1 MLILEEWA
9 MSRWIMVAVTGS
21 ILLLVISCG
30 AFASSVTTHF
40 GPKQLEGAAGSG
52 LLFGSAEVVVT
63 VFETTPVGG
72 TFDFALTNT
81 SLTTELEPDKFAN
94 AFITELQFDLPDDY
108 TPIFSSCSVIAEVG
122 VRFAQ
127 GPGNPAVATGI
138 ERTLDW
144 DFGAGTGGGMYARAY
159 EADQYSN
166 NNAIFGDDALD
177 ASDIPVEDYA
187 EGFLMN
193 SWEGGVFDTII
204 FRVCFENSGPI
215 TEDDLPFYQ
224 DDHLTAFFQGGEGSV
239 WVANAPEPST
249 LLLLASAVPGAFWL
263 LAKRRRR

>member
-1 MLILEEWA
+1 
-9 MSRWIMVAVTGS
+9 MSRWIMVTVTGS

-30 AFASSVTTHF
+30 ASASSVTTHF

-63 VFETTPVGG
+63 VFETTPTGG

-81 SLTTELEPDKFAN
+81 SLTTELEPGKFAN
-94 AFITELQFDLPDDY
+94 AFMTEFQFDLPDDF
-108 TPIFSSCSVIAEVG
+108 TPIFGSCSVIAEVG

-127 GPGNPAVATGI
+127 GPGNPVLATDI
-138 ERTLDW
+138 ERVLDW
-144 DFGAGTGGGMYARAY
+144 DFGTGTGGGMYARAN
-159 EADQYSN
+159 EADQNSN
-166 NNAIFGDDALD
+166 NNAIFSDDALD

-187 EGFLMN
+187 EGFLKN

-215 TEDDLPFYQ
+215 TEDDPPFYQ

-239 WVANAPEPST
+239 WAPNTPIPEPST
-249 LLLLASAVPGAFWL
+249 LLLLASVVPGALWL
-263 LAKRRRR
+263 LVSKRRR